1 MQPPLSNSQAGTPLT
16 ELILNESQRWSET
29 GPLGPSLGQ
38 VQLES
43 VPQPGSEIAL
53 GRSETIAHRGNWYTV
68 LERRHR
74 YQFHANRYRLTR
86 ITLYVQAAP
95 QAEDKYW
102 LGDRWI
108 IGMRPVATMPAPR
121 CCAALR
127 PPQAPAKAV
136 ATTNTAT
143 LRVLKRAFYLLGCP
157 PPGCP
162 RP

>member
-43 VPQPGSEIAL
+43 VPQPGSAMAL
-53 GRSETIAHRGNWYTV
+53 GRSETIAHGGTWYMV

-108 IGMRPVATMPAPR
+108 IGDASCRYNARSPLLCCAPAPAGP
-121 CCAALR
+121 C
-127 PPQAPAKAV
+127 Q
-136 ATTNTAT
+136 
-143 LRVLKRAFYLLGCP
+143 GC
-157 PPGCP
+157 
-162 RP
+162 RHYQHRDA

>member
-43 VPQPGSEIAL
+43 VPQPGSA
-53 GRSETIAHRGNWYTV
+53 IAHGGTWYMV

-108 IGMRPVATMPAPR
+108 IGDASCRYNARSPLLRCAPAPAGP
-121 CCAALR
+121 C
-127 PPQAPAKAV
+127 Q
-136 ATTNTAT
+136 
-143 LRVLKRAFYLLGCP
+143 GC
-157 PPGCP
+157 
-162 RP
+162 RHYQHRDA